1 MSKEIYVNPKSGY
14 NNDDIQKMLETLREP
29 EYKKAFIQNLTCS
42 PRDRSAIL
50 DCIDDGYYERFDR
63 YDSDV
68 CETFIATYE
77 EWLETMQM
85 PGRGG

>member
-1 MSKEIYVNPKSGY
+1 MSKEIYVNPKSSY
-14 NNDDIQKMLETLREP
+14 NNDDIQKMLETLWYP
-29 EYKKAFIQNLTCS
+29 EYKAAFLQNLNCS

-50 DCIDDGYYERFDR
+50 DCIDDGYYERFYR

-77 EWLETMQM
+77 EWLGKTQ
-85 PGRGG
+85 RRA

>member
-14 NNDDIQKMLETLREP
+14 NNDDIQKMLETLRDP
-29 EYKKAFIQNLTCS
+29 EHKQAFLQNLTCS
-42 PRDRSAIL
+42 PRDKWAIL
-50 DCIDDGYYERFDR
+50 DCIADGYHERFDR

-77 EWLETMQM
+77 EWLGTMQ
-85 PGRGG
+85 GRT